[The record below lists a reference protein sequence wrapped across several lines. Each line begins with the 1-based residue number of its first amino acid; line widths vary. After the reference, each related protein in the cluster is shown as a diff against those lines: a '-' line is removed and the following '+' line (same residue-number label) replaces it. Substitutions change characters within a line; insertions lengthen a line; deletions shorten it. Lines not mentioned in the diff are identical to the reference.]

1 MAMKADQPAEGP
13 KRVRRSARSKGS
25 STVSVARVDAT
36 REAERASSRP
46 SRAREFLRRGTPRHH
61 DITVLLR
68 QLIMLLE
75 AGTPLLKALHTL
87 ADRGHNAGARALAA
101 DVASY
106 VEAGNPLWQAFDR
119 HPRYFPPHFLNLI
132 KASEA
137 SGTLTTVLRRL
148 VEYRE
153 ERELLRKRVQ
163 GAMLYPVILVAAS
176 LAVVL
181 LISKW
186 VIPQFEQLFR
196 QLNVPLPAF
205 SRGFIAPSNFL
216 GTWWWLFALIVAG
229 LIVAYKTWYVRSP
242 LRRLTADRIK
252 LRLPVVGDIIRKN
265 AMVEFTRTLALLLRS
280 GLSMMASLDLVRNAV
295 HNQAMVRAIQDMRDS
310 VERGEGLEEPLRQH
324 DEIIPPV
331 AADMLLTGEEAGS
344 MDEIADE
351 IGTTYEKEV
360 NIQVDTLG
368 DALQPILTLFIGVIV
383 VLLALALFVPM
394 VGMIEQITNA
404 AGA

>member
-1 MAMKADQPAEGP
+1 MATNADKPAEGP
-13 KRVRRSARSKGS
+13 KRVRRSARSKS
-25 STVSVARVDAT
+25 AVSVARV
-36 REAERASSRP
+36 EESRVEQPQP
-46 SRAREFLRRGTPRHH
+46 SRWGDLLRRGSVRHH
-61 DITVLLR
+61 DITVFLR

-87 ADRGHNAGARALAA
+87 ALRGHNAGIRALAT
-101 DVASY
+101 DVSNY
-106 VEAGNPLWQAFDR
+106 VESGNPLWQAFDR
-119 HPRYFPPHFLNLI
+119 HPRHFPPVFVNLI

-163 GAMLYPVILVAAS
+163 GAMLYPVILVVAS
-176 LAVVL
+176 FAVVL
-181 LISKW
+181 LITKW
-186 VIPQFEQLFR
+186 VIPQFEELFK

-205 SRGFIAPSNFL
+205 SRGFIAVANFL
-216 GTWWWLFALIVAG
+216 GHWWWFFALLIIG
-229 LIVAYKTWYVRSP
+229 LIALYKLWYVRSP
-242 LRRLTADRIK
+242 LRRLNADRIK
-252 LRLPVVGDIIRKN
+252 LRIPVVGDIIRKN

-310 VERGEGLEEPLRQH
+310 VERGEGLEEPLRHHQ
-324 DEIIPPV
+324 ESVPPV

-360 NIQVDTLG
+360 AIQVDTLG
-368 DALQPILTLFIGVIV
+368 DALQPILTLFIGIIV

-394 VGMIEQITNA
+394 VGMIEQIA
-404 AGA
+404 ASAGA

>member
-1 MAMKADQPAEGP
+1 MATNADKPAEGP
-13 KRVRRSARSKGS
+13 KRVRRSARSKS
-25 STVSVARVDAT
+25 TSTVSVARVDEA
-36 REAERASSRP
+36 RETEASSWPRGG
-46 SRAREFLRRGTPRHH
+46 FLRRGSVRHH

-87 ADRGHNAGARALAA
+87 AARGHNAGIRALAT
-101 DVASY
+101 DISNY
-106 VEAGNPLWQAFDR
+106 VESGNPLWLAFDR
-119 HPRYFPPHFLNLI
+119 HPRYFAPVFVNLV

-163 GAMLYPVILVAAS
+163 GAMLYPVILVVAS
-176 LAVVL
+176 FAVVL

-186 VIPQFEQLFR
+186 VIPQFEQLFN
-196 QLNVPLPAF
+196 QLNVPLPRF
-205 SRGFIAPSNFL
+205 SRAFIAVANFL
-216 GTWWWLFALIVAG
+216 GWWWWLFALLIIG
-229 LIVAYKTWYVRSP
+229 LIVLYKLWYVRSP

-252 LRLPVVGDIIRKN
+252 LKLPVIGDLVRKN

-280 GLSMMASLDLVRNAV
+280 GLSMMASLELVRNAV

-310 VERGEGLEEPLRQH
+310 VERGEGLEAPLRQH
-324 DEIIPPV
+324 EEIIPPV

-368 DALQPILTLFIGVIV
+368 DALQPILTVFIGIIVI
-383 VLLALALFVPM
+383 LLALALFVPM
-394 VGMIEQITNA
+394 VGMIEQITA
-404 AGA
+404 SAGA